1 MGVGPVVKEEQK
13 EVMKRLV
20 GEMRESFD
28 QRDWDKTLSTYEQ
41 VAELKADRALR
52 LEATCLA
59 VRALSAAKQRPA
71 ARSLLRRLGDST
83 YKKPVHY
90 EFLARAY
97 LDLKQYKKAAEAC
110 ERAEELREA
119 EEKPA

>member
-1 MGVGPVVKEEQK
+1 VAIEDQK
-13 EVMKRLV
+13 EAINRLLA
-20 GEMRESFD
+20 EMRASFD
-28 QRDWDKTLSTYEQ
+28 QRDWDKTLSTYER
-41 VAELKADRALR
+41 VGELKADRALR

-59 VRALSAAKQRPA
+59 ARALSAVKQRPA

>member
-1 MGVGPVVKEEQK
+1 MAKEEEK
-13 EVMKRLV
+13 EVMRRLV
-20 GEMRESFD
+20 AEMRESFD
-28 QRDWDKTLSTYEQ
+28 QRDWDRTMSSYEQ
-41 VAELKADRALR
+41 VAEFKADRALR

-59 VRALSAAKQRPA
+59 ARALCVSKQRPA

-83 YKKPVHY
+83 YKKAVHY

-119 EEKPA
+119 EEKQA

>member
-1 MGVGPVVKEEQK
+1 MAEEDQK
-13 EVMKRLV
+13 EVIKSLL

-28 QRDWDKTLSTYEQ
+28 RRDWAKTVSTYER

-59 VRALSAAKQRPA
+59 VRALSASQQRPA

-110 ERAEELREA
+110 ERAEELRDA
-119 EEKPA
+119 EDKTA